1 MSDPSLPYEIERH
14 IFELTARAHPKCAME
29 LALVSRYVQAW
40 VEAIIYEIIV
50 LEASSPPQALFWRTV
65 SSRPPAFF
73 AKNVRSLHLTTGVSD
88 RDARRIISVCTEISS
103 LTYWA
108 GNMPNGENLF
118 SLLPST
124 LRRLSINAPT
134 LWSPH
139 KSAPDLTRTI
149 FSRLTHLEV
158 VNPHRL
164 FDWFPVISEALP
176 SLTHLAFGDVAGT
189 QAADMLSLFRVALAC
204 EAPRLEMLVAVS
216 RDEYFV
222 SELAKIDDERL
233 VCLPSY
239 HRPLTPKE
247 YWRNVARK
255 EIEFWISAAQ

>member
-1 MSDPSLPYEIERH
+1 MGDPSLPYEIERH
-14 IFELTARAHPKCAME
+14 IVDLAAHAHPKCATE
-29 LALVSRYVQAW
+29 LALVSRHVQAW
-40 VEAIIYEIIV
+40 AEAVIYEIIV
-50 LEASSPPQALFWRTV
+50 LEASSPPQALSWRTV

-73 AKNVRSLHLTTGVSD
+73 AKNVRSLQFTTGVSD
-88 RDARRIISVCTEISS
+88 RDARRIIEE
-103 LTYWA
+103 L
-108 GNMPNGENLF
+108 L

-139 KSAPDLTRTI
+139 KSAPDLTHTI

-164 FDWFPVISEALP
+164 FDWSPVISDALP
-176 SLTHLAFGDVAGT
+176 SLMYLAFGDVAGT
-189 QAADMLSLFRVALAC
+189 QAADMLGLFQVALAC
-204 EAPRLEMLVAVS
+204 EAPRLEMLVAMS
-216 RDEYFV
+216 RNEYFV

-239 HRPLTPKE
+239 HRP
-247 YWRNVARK
+247 
-255 EIEFWISAAQ
+255 